1 MSTARRL
8 RGLSLLGLAACSL
21 LALANCAAQ
30 PIATFARPEIQAEA
44 AQAQHDLIFEPALP
58 TLAPGELQRL
68 HRFLRPLALA
78 PQDDVRVRLGMSGS
92 DLLDRDRLA
101 TLRAAFAPS
110 HARLII
116 SRTAGFSDPESR
128 PEVAF
133 VQAMRVKQVI
143 VHCQN
148 SGRTQEALAYLTELP
163 PIGCANS
170 INLAAMT
177 ALPRDLSAP
186 RRLVGADAT
195 AAAAAVRRY
204 RAGPLNAV
212 SAVNGTAD
220 QDNGN

>member
-1 MSTARRL
+1 MSKPRQL
-8 RGLSLLGLAACSL
+8 WCLSPQGLAALSL
-21 LALANCAAQ
+21 FALANCAAQ
-30 PIATFARPEIQAEA
+30 PIATFARPEVQAEA
-44 AQAQHDLIFEPALP
+44 AQAQHDLIFQPALP
-58 TLAPGELQRL
+58 SLASGELQRL
-68 HRFLRPLALA
+68 HRFLRPLALT

-116 SRTAGFSDPESR
+116 SRTAGFSDSEPR
-128 PEVAF
+128 PEVAL
-133 VQAMRVKQVI
+133 VQAMRVKQLI

-170 INLAAMT
+170 VNLAAMT

-186 RRLVGADAT
+186 RRLEGADAT
-195 AAAAAVRRY
+195 AAAAAVQRY
-204 RAGPLNAV
+204 RAAPLSAV
-212 SAVNGTAD
+212 SAAD
-220 QDNGN
+220 GAAN